1 MTDQDLTLTQKQERF
16 CIEYLAT
23 ANSREAYR
31 RAYDVAPDTLPST
44 LSKSAHEL
52 MQMPEVKA
60 RIAELRAEAAE
71 AAVIDQ
77 AQALV
82 ELRRVAFSDIRRVMD
97 ATGKILIP
105 SELDQETAAAVQSF
119 KIDEYGRIE
128 YKFHDK
134 LGALEKLAKYLGL
147 YEKDNRQRSDPLV
160 ELLRSLS
167 GNVVGAVR
175 SWPEEDGEASD

>member
-23 ANSREAYR
+23 GNSREAYR

-60 RIAELRAEAAE
+60 RIVELRAEAAE
-71 AAVIDQ
+71 QAVIDQ
-77 AQALV
+77 AQV
-82 ELRRVAFSDIRRVMD
+82 
-97 ATGKILIP
+97 
-105 SELDQETAAAVQSF
+105 
-119 KIDEYGRIE
+119 
-128 YKFHDK
+128 
-134 LGALEKLAKYLGL
+134 
-147 YEKDNRQRSDPLV
+147 LV

>member
-23 ANSREAYR
+23 GNSREAYR

-52 MQMPEVKA
+52 MQLPEVRA
-60 RIAELRAEAAE
+60 RIIELRAEVAE

-77 AQALV
+77 AQLLV

-97 ATGKILIP
+97 ASGKILIP

-134 LGALEKLAKYLGL
+134 LGALEKLAKYFGL

-175 SWPEEDGEASD
+175 PWPEVDDGTDD

>member
-23 ANSREAYR
+23 GNSRESYR
-31 RAYDVAPDTLPST
+31 RAYDVDPGTLPST
-44 LSKSAHEL
+44 ITKSAYEL
-52 MQMPEVKA
+52 MQRPEVKA
-60 RIAELRAEAAE
+60 RIIELRAEVAE

-77 AQALV
+77 AQLLV

-97 ATGKILIP
+97 ASGKILIP
-105 SELDQETAAAVQSF
+105 SELDAETAAAVQSF
-119 KIDEYGRIE
+119 KIDEFGRIE

-147 YEKDNRQRSDPLV
+147 YEKDNRQKADPLV
-160 ELLRSLS
+160 ELLRNLS

-175 SWPEEDGEASD
+175 SWPEVDDDDGR